1 MDVFWTTGAERD
13 RDANFEYVTK
23 ENPAAATRLDEI
35 FADVVATLADHP
47 HLGRAGQVPGTRE
60 LFPHESYRL
69 VYEVV
74 EQRVW
79 VLALVHTSRQWPN
92 SGT

>member
-13 RDANFEYVTK
+13 RD
-23 ENPAAATRLDEI
+23 RD
-35 FADVVATLADHP
+35 
-47 HLGRAGQVPGTRE
+47 GQVPGTRK